1 MADRYWRGGSGTWST
16 TNTTNWSTTS
26 GGAGGA
32 SVPTSSDDV
41 YFDANS
47 ASGSYTVSI
56 STTGTKNAKALTISN
71 PTVGTITIGTAT
83 YNVNVHGDVNIIS
96 AGNTAD
102 FDIHF
107 SSLISPGTYSIS
119 SATALRSV
127 RFRGNA
133 TYNVTSN
140 LSATFVLPTNGTV
153 NFGAFTHSIETF
165 SNDELSSSLPTTN
178 TVVVNLDTCTINNL
192 GLLEMYG
199 VSTTLNAGTSTIN
212 ARTFGNFTIGR
223 TTDPAATPIT
233 LYDFTHACTANTTNN
248 IYNQVTF
255 NNLTLSISA
264 TTSRTETIFF
274 ANSTISDLTI
284 TGVLSGQLR
293 PFISSDIQGTA
304 RTLTVTTATA
314 VDYVDFQDITIAG
327 GAAPISGTM
336 LGDCG
341 GNTDITFPA
350 SKNCF
355 WNLLAGG
362 GWAATAWAATSGGV
376 VDDINFPLPQ
386 DTAIIENTGLNT
398 NAIIT
403 LRGAANYGSLDW
415 STRTNNF
422 SFNSNTGSYSFYGGI
437 SGGSA
442 LGGFINSITFRGGR
456 TQIINITSSGKL
468 NDFTISKSPS
478 AVWQL
483 ANNLSVTGAD
493 VFYAS
498 GTIDLAGYTL
508 FCEIFTFSGSGTKTI
523 DGNNGKINVA
533 ASTAT
538 VFVGGT
544 ATVPSTTT
552 LEITNPGSGSTR
564 YIETGIN
571 STNFNVSVVPT
582 STSSGV
588 IIFTSFTT
596 SNFTCNNLTFGNN
609 FAGQMQ
615 LGNTMTLLG
624 NFSYSNNASATI
636 RTDSAFIN
644 RTLNLTPPTA
654 TTVTFDPKGKTLQ
667 QLSLTVNGADITS
680 EVDLS
685 SNLTL
690 SRTFRVNS
698 GTFRSNSYT
707 INCRIFDS
715 SFISGGSA
723 REVDIGSS
731 LVIFGTTVTSGTTT
745 TFDMEDPNLTLTFT
759 YASGAELR
767 SVATTS
773 VANFDGGDK
782 AYPTLTLAGVN
793 GTLRIA
799 GDNSF
804 ENITN
809 TVQPVGLRV
818 TSGSNQTVN
827 KFELSGTAGNLVT
840 LDSTTT
846 AQHTLTCPTGLDIA
860 VNYLNISYSNAVGSI
875 ISTQWYAGANSTNS
889 GNNTGWIFTNPPPP
903 PKGEFFMIMLG

>member
-1 MADRYWRGGSGTWST
+1 MATRYWRGGTGTWST
-16 TNTTNWSTTS
+16 SNTTNWSTTS

-32 SVPTSSDDV
+32 SVPTSADDV
-41 YFDANS
+41 IFDANS
-47 ASGSYTVSI
+47 ASGNYTVSI
-56 STTGTKNAKALTISN
+56 STTGTLNAKALTISN

-96 AGNTAD
+96 AGNTAN

-127 RFRGNA
+127 RFRGNV

-153 NFGAFTHSIETF
+153 NFGAFTHSIVTF
-165 SNDELSSSLPTTN
+165 SNDELFSSLPTTN

-199 VSTTLNAGTSTIN
+199 VATTLNAGTSTIN
-212 ARTFGNFTIGR
+212 ASTSGSFTIGR

-233 LYDFTHACTANTTNN
+233 LYDFTHACTANITNN

-264 TTSRTETIFF
+264 TTTRTETIFF

-293 PFISSDIQGTA
+293 PFIRSSTAGTA

-341 GNTDITFPA
+341 GNTGITFPA

-442 LGGFINSITFRGGR
+442 LVGFINSITFRGGR

-483 ANNLSVTGAD
+483 ANNLSVTGSD
-493 VFYAS
+493 VSYAS

-508 FCEIFTFSGSGTKTI
+508 FCDGFYFSGSEPKTI
-523 DGNNGKINVA
+523 DGNNGKINLLRSSGVIF
-533 ASTAT
+533 T
-538 VFVGGT
+538 GGT

-552 LEITNPGSGSTR
+552 LEITGTIPTAAELEN
-564 YIETGIN
+564 GIN

-582 STSSGV
+582 STSSGNLE
-588 IIFTSFTT
+588 FTG
-596 SNFTCNNLTFGNN
+596 FTCNNLTFGNN

-615 LGNTMTLLG
+615 LSTNMTLLG
-624 NFSYSNNASATI
+624 SFSFSSNASATI
-636 RTDSAFIN
+636 SSTSPTTT
-644 RTLNLTPPTA
+644 RTLTLTPPTA
-654 TTVTFDPKGKTLQ
+654 TTVTFDSKSKTLTRVN
-667 QLSLTVNGADITS
+667 LTVNGADITS

-685 SNLTL
+685 SNLT
-690 SRTFRVNS
+690 TTNIFRVNS

-707 INCRIFDS
+707 INCASFTS
-715 SFISGGSA
+715 NFISGGFA

-731 LVIFGTTVTSGTTT
+731 LVIFGSGVTSGPTT
-745 TFDMEDPNLTLTFT
+745 TFDMDDPNLTLTFT

-767 SVATTS
+767 SASVTS
-773 VANFDGGDK
+773 VANFDGGGK
-782 AYPTLTLAGVN
+782 AYPTLTLAGAN

-799 GDNSF
+799 GD
-804 ENITN
+804 
-809 TVQPVGLRV
+809 QLGL
-818 TSGSNQTVN
+818 
-827 KFELSGTAGNLVT
+827 E
-840 LDSTTT
+840 
-846 AQHTLTCPTGLDIA
+846 
-860 VNYLNISYSNAVGSI
+860 
-875 ISTQWYAGANSTNS
+875 
-889 GNNTGWIFTNPPPP
+889 
-903 PKGEFFMIMLG
+903 